1 MHRLLRLIADHPAWS
16 VGWVVLVLAA
26 CAPTNTTVALPAGQV
41 PPAEPVLTGVL
52 PLLASFEGNASW
64 YGPGFAGR
72 RTASGEIFDP
82 GQLTAAHR
90 TLPFGTVV
98 RVVNLTNGLSVEV
111 RINDRGPFKP
121 DRIIDLSRAAAEVL
135 DMVRTGVDRVRVEP
149 LAPGA
154 GAVRLAVAPDLRG
167 FEARSELYPPGQ
179 LLLLRSERSSDPVV
193 VRVVG
198 GDVGSGADLFVAP
211 ELYLA
216 LGPIVT
222 LRVD

>member
-1 MHRLLRLIADHPAWS
+1 VHPSRRRSATHPAWL

-26 CAPTNTTVALPAGQV
+26 CAPANRAVVADLGA
-41 PPAEPVLTGVL
+41 PPTEPGMGVVL
-52 PLLASFEGNASW
+52 PLLSAFEGNASW

-90 TLPFGTVV
+90 TLPFGTVL
-98 RVVNLTNGLSVEV
+98 RVTNLANGLSVQV

-121 DRIIDLSRAAAEVL
+121 DRVIDLSRAAAEEI
-135 DMVRTGVDRVRVEP
+135 DMVRSGLSRVRVEP
-149 LAPGA
+149 LQFGA

-167 FEARSELYPPGQ
+167 FEARSEQYPAGQ
-179 LLLLRSERSSDPVV
+179 LLLLRSERQGDPIV

-198 GDVGSGADLFVAP
+198 GDVGTGADLFVAP

-222 LRVD
+222 LRLD

>member
-1 MHRLLRLIADHPAWS
+1 M
-16 VGWVVLVLAA
+16 LAA
-26 CAPTNTTVALPAGQV
+26 CAPASTTAAVPPGQG
-41 PPAEPVLTGVL
+41 PPAEPALTGVL

-64 YGPGFAGR
+64 YGPGFSGR
-72 RTASGEIFDP
+72 RTASGEVFDP

-98 RVVNLTNGLSVEV
+98 RVVNLANGLSVQV

-121 DRIIDLSRAAAEVL
+121 DRVIDLSRAAAEEL
-135 DMVRTGVDRVRVEP
+135 DLVRTGVDRVRVEP
-149 LAPGA
+149 LAPGP

-167 FEARSELYPPGQ
+167 FEARSELHPPGQ
-179 LLLLRSERSSDPVV
+179 LLLLRSERSGDPVV

-198 GDVGSGADLFVAP
+198 GDVGTGADLFVAP

-222 LRVD
+222 VRVD

>member
-1 MHRLLRLIADHPAWS
+1 
-16 VGWVVLVLAA
+16 VLAA
-26 CAPTNTTVALPAGQV
+26 CAPANQAAVAGGGAPA
-41 PPAEPVLTGVL
+41 AEPAMGVVL
-52 PLLASFEGNASW
+52 PLLAAFEGNASW

-72 RTASGEIFDP
+72 RTTSGEIFDP

-90 TLPFGTVV
+90 TLPFGTVL
-98 RVVNLTNGLSVEV
+98 RVTNLANGLSVQV

-121 DRIIDLSRAAAEVL
+121 DRVIDLSRAAAEEI
-135 DMVRTGVDRVRVEP
+135 DMVRSGLARVRVEP
-149 LAPGA
+149 LQFGA
-154 GAVRLAVAPDLRG
+154 GAVRLAVASDLRG
-167 FEARSELYPPGQ
+167 FEARSEQYPPGQ
-179 LLLLRSERSSDPVV
+179 LLLLHSERHGDPVV

-198 GDVGSGADLFVAP
+198 GDVGTGADLFVAP

>member
-1 MHRLLRLIADHPAWS
+1 VHLGPHRIATHPAWS
-16 VGWVVLVLAA
+16 VAWVVLVVVA
-26 CAPTNTTVALPAGQV
+26 CAPASSAVVAPGAA
-41 PPAEPVLTGVL
+41 PPAEAAMGGFL
-52 PLLASFEGNASW
+52 PLLAAFEGNASW

-72 RTASGEIFDP
+72 RTASGEVFDP

-90 TLPFGTVV
+90 TLPFGTVL
-98 RVVNLTNGLSVEV
+98 RVTNLANGLSVQV
-111 RINDRGPFKP
+111 RINDRGPFKY
-121 DRIIDLSRAAAEVL
+121 DRVIDLSRAAAEEI
-135 DMVRTGVDRVRVEP
+135 DMVRSGLARVRVEP
-149 LAPGA
+149 LQFGA
-154 GAVRLAVAPDLRG
+154 GAARLAVAPGLRG
-167 FEARSELYPPGQ
+167 FEARSEQYLAGQ
-179 LLLLRSERSSDPVV
+179 LLLLYSDRQGDPVV

>member
-1 MHRLLRLIADHPAWS
+1 M
-16 VGWVVLVLAA
+16 LAA
-26 CAPTNTTVALPAGQV
+26 CAPANNAVVAPGAA
-41 PPAEPVLTGVL
+41 PSAEPAMRPVL
-52 PLLASFEGNASW
+52 PLLAAFEGNASW

-72 RTASGEIFDP
+72 RTASGEVFDP

-90 TLPFGTVV
+90 TLPFGTVL
-98 RVVNLTNGLSVEV
+98 RVTNLANGLSVQV

-121 DRIIDLSRAAAEVL
+121 DRVIDLSRAAAEEI
-135 DMVRTGVDRVRVEP
+135 DMLRSGLARVRVEP
-149 LAPGA
+149 LQFGA
-154 GAVRLAVAPDLRG
+154 GAVRLAVASDLRG
-167 FEARSELYPPGQ
+167 FEARSEQYPAGQ
-179 LLLLRSERSSDPVV
+179 LLLLHSERQGDPLV

-198 GDVGSGADLFVAP
+198 GDVGTGADLFVAP